1 MCILFQTYI
10 AEIAQP
16 QHRGWLGGLTS
27 PILAFGAL
35 LSYCLGS
42 LISWHYVAIIGIF
55 IPLSMIPG
63 LFLLPDTPYWYIQ
76 QHYEKNLPKT
86 SDQLIFCKYTLVF
99 SKCSQIY

>member
-1 MCILFQTYI
+1 MLISDFMKVYNLLFTFQTYI

-76 QHYEKNLPKT
+76 QGDEKKALQVCIDHP
-86 SDQLIFCKYTLVF
+86 
-99 SKCSQIY
+99 

>member
-1 MCILFQTYI
+1 MLISDFMKVYNLLLTFQTYI

-76 QHYEKNLPKT
+76 QGDEKKALQVPILFHT
-86 SDQLIFCKYTLVF
+86 A
-99 SKCSQIY
+99 